1 MMRKMVVCIIRMLRR
16 DIIHSYKSEKPQQS
30 ASATLPKRVN
40 LAYRANINT
49 GEDQQLQSSLTH
61 TPAVLV
67 DPTNQSTARWL
78 A

>member
-1 MMRKMVVCIIRMLRR
+1 MMRKMVVCIIRVLRR
-16 DIIHSYKSEKPQQS
+16 DIIHSHKSENPQQS

-40 LAYRANINT
+40 LACRANINT

-67 DPTNQSTARWL
+67 DPTNESTARWL